1 MYGLPELSS
10 PSRAPMLSLHLFFL
24 SYSGVQ
30 ELSAL
35 FLSHEPQSA
44 PSCSGRCH
52 LPTAP
57 IRPPPLLSYATA
69 HSTCSVHLLCSSSS
83 KARQRAAAST
93 GACAGGT
100 AAGVA
105 RVVGADGTTA
115 VVARAAPR
123 VAWRGQLG
131 EGLARG
137 EFADGT
143 SRQIEGVRTG
153 SLALVG
159 SAGGKSKARQAAA
172 RKCSRTRGALLLVG
186 SGGELDTCGRVRS
199 TRPVRR
205 RRPPGPAEADA
216 CSSLARLAPASEG
229 AASS

>member
-1 MYGLPELSS
+1 
-10 PSRAPMLSLHLFFL
+10 MLSLHLLFL

-30 ELSAL
+30 ELSSL
-35 FLSHEPQSA
+35 FLSHEPPAA
-44 PSCSGRCH
+44 PAGA
-52 LPTAP
+52 TAP

-69 HSTCSVHLLCSSSS
+69 PSTCSVHLLCSSSS
-83 KARQRAAAST
+83 KARQRSGQHWRT
-93 GACAGGT
+93 CAGGT

-115 VVARAAPR
+115 GVARAAPR

-131 EGLARG
+131 EGLARE

-159 SAGGKSKARQAAA
+159 ESQPNIQRAEKRLYVLGARAGAVV
-172 RKCSRTRGALLLVG
+172 SRDDGL
-186 SGGELDTCGRVRS
+186 GRF
-199 TRPVRR
+199 
-205 RRPPGPAEADA
+205 
-216 CSSLARLAPASEG
+216 SS
-229 AASS
+229 